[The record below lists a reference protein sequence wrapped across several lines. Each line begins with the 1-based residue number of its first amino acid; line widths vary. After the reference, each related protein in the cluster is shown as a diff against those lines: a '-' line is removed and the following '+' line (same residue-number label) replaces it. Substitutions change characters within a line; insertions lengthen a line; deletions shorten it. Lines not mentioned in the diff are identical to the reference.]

1 METLTDTIKIEELE
15 NGSILS
21 PKGFSAGGTHA
32 GLRYSKKDVG
42 MIYSQVPAN
51 SAAVYTL
58 NHFLAAP
65 ILVTK
70 DSLKASDQLQAVVVN
85 SACAN
90 ACTGERGLVDAYEMR
105 ALTAKK
111 MGIQPDLIAVA
122 STGVIGEY
130 LNMDKIN
137 KGISQLELNDTE
149 QSADDFQT
157 AILTTDTCTKQCGYK
172 TKIDGKTIHM
182 GGAAKGSGMIHP
194 NMATMLGFITTDA
207 NILPESLQ
215 QALKE
220 VTDHSFNQ
228 ITVDGDTSTNDMVL
242 VMANG
247 MAANDPLTPNHPEW
261 DHFLHLLSQTCENL
275 AKQIAK
281 DGEGA
286 TKLVE
291 VVVEGALNDLDAR
304 KVAKQIVGSNLVKTA
319 IYGADANW
327 GRIISAIGKAEVQVN
342 AEQVTISIGP
352 IKMLENSNPVPFS
365 EEDAA
370 VYLQNEFITIHVDMH
385 LGNGKGKAWGC
396 DLSYDYVKINASYR
410 T

>member
-1 METLTDTIKIEELE
+1 MGTLTKASKIQELE

-21 PKGFSAGGTHA
+21 PKGFKAGGIHA

-42 MIYSQVPAN
+42 MIVSEVPAN

-58 NHFLAAP
+58 NHFQAAP

-70 DSLKASDQLQAVVVN
+70 ESLSTTGQLRAVVVN

-90 ACTGERGLVDAYEMR
+90 ACTGERGLLDAYEMR
-105 ALTAKK
+105 EIAARK
-111 MGIQPDLIAVA
+111 IDVQPELVAVA
-122 STGVIGEY
+122 STGVIGEFMK
-130 LNMDKIN
+130 MDKIRQ
-137 KGISQLELNDTE
+137 GITQLELGVLDE
-149 QSADDFQT
+149 DAKDFQT
-157 AILTTDTCTKQCGYK
+157 AILTTDTCMKKCGFQAR
-172 TKIDGKTIHM
+172 IDGEIVKM

-207 NILPESLQ
+207 NIAPEFLQ
-215 QALKE
+215 QALRE
-220 VTDHSFNQ
+220 VTNHTFNQ

-247 MAANDPLTPNHPEW
+247 LAEHSSLTPDHPEW
-261 DHFLHLLSQTCENL
+261 ETFLQLLSHTCESL

-291 VVVEGALNDLDAR
+291 VEVVGAVSEEDAR
-304 KVAKQIVGSNLVKTA
+304 GVAKQIVGSNLVKTA

-327 GRIISAIGKAEVQVN
+327 GRIISAIGKAEAKVDPAKVS
-342 AEQVTISIGP
+342 ISIGP
-352 IKMLENSNPVPFS
+352 IKMLENSNPAVFS
-365 EEDAA
+365 EEEATA
-370 VYLQNEFITIHVDMH
+370 YLQQDFIKIHVDLH
-385 LGNGKGKAWGC
+385 LGEGMGKAWGC